1 MFIRVEKD
9 GASVFLDK
17 DSIMKLSIS
26 KDGSLRQSERL
37 VKVEFKNGTTGV
49 YTIHRKSESSLTSS
63 LTESWFGASTGC
75 CDGPS
80 EEALEETTE
89 EPALV

>member
-26 KDGSLRQSERL
+26 KDDSLRQSERL

-49 YTIHRKSESSLTSS
+49 YTIHRKSESSLSS
-63 LTESWFGASTGC
+63 TLTESWLSPSTGC

-80 EEALEETTE
+80 EEPVEEA
-89 EPALV
+89 ALV